1 MRALRGIGKFIWRF
15 MVVFSF
21 IVNLVLVVVL
31 IAAGIFI
38 FEIKN
43 NVADP
48 LVQGLHSTAM
58 GLDQATIDWTIP
70 VRDTLG
76 IDLQV
81 PINANTITSQVTEIN
96 GEAVEPI
103 AGETVVTLTRPVPI
117 VITGA
122 FINSNDLT
130 LRNATVNITLPPGT
144 QLPVALDLEVGLQ
157 TDIPVE
163 LDVRA
168 VIPLS
173 QTQLADPIR
182 TLALLFEPLAIGLHN
197 LPSDFAQAGG
207 LVTAVLQGEAIDLL
221 ATDGTGFS
229 DEAYDPWVGFS
240 RTAGLNYDL
249 FDQPVPPENVPM
261 MTGLTV
267 PGGIPFLDEQL
278 PDRTNIYAQGGVNDV
293 NAQAIQ
299 NLQAQGIAPYFYDG
313 SMSQYFQQIQ
323 ATVPQPPADTT
334 TGTSDGQG
342 GADASGQSE
351 TSGDNGASDLGIIP
365 PPNN

>member
-130 LRNATVNITLPPGT
+130 LRNATVNITLPPGHA
-144 QLPVALDLEVGLQ
+144 VAC
-157 TDIPVE
+157 
-163 LDVRA
+163 
-168 VIPLS
+168 
-173 QTQLADPIR
+173 
-182 TLALLFEPLAIGLHN
+182 
-197 LPSDFAQAGG
+197 
-207 LVTAVLQGEAIDLL
+207 
-221 ATDGTGFS
+221 
-229 DEAYDPWVGFS
+229 
-240 RTAGLNYDL
+240 
-249 FDQPVPPENVPM
+249 
-261 MTGLTV
+261 
-267 PGGIPFLDEQL
+267 
-278 PDRTNIYAQGGVNDV
+278 
-293 NAQAIQ
+293 
-299 NLQAQGIAPYFYDG
+299 
-313 SMSQYFQQIQ
+313 
-323 ATVPQPPADTT
+323 
-334 TGTSDGQG
+334 
-342 GADASGQSE
+342 GA
-351 TSGDNGASDLGIIP
+351 
-365 PPNN
+365 

>member
-1 MRALRGIGKFIWRF
+1 MRVLRGIGRFLWRF
-15 MVVFSF
+15 MVIFSF

-31 IAAGIFI
+31 IGAGILI

-48 LVQGLHSTAM
+48 LVQGLHSTAV
-58 GLDQATIDWTIP
+58 GLNAATIDWTIP

-76 IDLQV
+76 IDLRV
-81 PINANTITSQVTEIN
+81 PINANTITSTVTQIG
-96 GEAVEPI
+96 GEPVAPI

-117 VITGA
+117 SIVGA

-130 LRNATVNITLPPGT
+130 LRNATVNIILPAGT

-173 QTQLADPIR
+173 ETQLTDPIR

-197 LPSDFAQAGG
+197 LPSDFDQARLLITGLLNGAQ
-207 LVTAVLQGEAIDLL
+207 IDLL
-221 ATDGTGFS
+221 KTDGTGFNAQ
-229 DEAYDPWVGFS
+229 AYIPWTGFS

-249 FDQPVPPENVPM
+249 FDQPWPPANEPV
-261 MTGLTV
+261 MTGISV

-278 PDRTNIYAQGGVNDV
+278 PDRANLYAQGGVNTA
-293 NAQAIQ
+293 NEQAIQ
-299 NLQAQGIAPYFYDG
+299 SLQARGISAYHYDG
-313 SMSQYFQQIQ
+313 TMAQVFRQIQ
-323 ATVPQPPADTT
+323 ANLPPPTLTT
-334 TGTSDGQG
+334 PDSTGQTDATGDN
-342 GADASGQSE
+342 DAS
-351 TSGDNGASDLGIIP
+351 SGLGIITAP
-365 PPNN
+365 EQP